1 MSRAPPTRQV
11 DIDGVVSRLGALFSE
26 GKQDAALGEVRALLT
41 LLLNDNQRLTLDLA
55 RVLRR
60 HLQQTSEKI
69 SPAQLALL
77 LDRVDVKPPAPPPPA
92 PSVAEVNGAL
102 SAPELP
108 IRKGHGRRPLP
119 AHLPRIVKRH
129 EVPAAERD
137 CPCCGEERKLI
148 GYEISETLDFVPA
161 SLRVISHEREK
172 LACRTCDEGGIAVAP
187 PAAKL
192 LERGL
197 FEAGFL
203 AQVLVARYQDH
214 LPLHRQRAIFGREGV
229 ELASSTLSD
238 IVGAAHEALEP
249 LAKRIHDH
257 ALAAHVL
264 QVDDTGIKVLDKD
277 SAAGAVRGH
286 LWAMLGD
293 QRWASFSYSPTWEA
307 KWPFAL
313 LSTRRGWMQADAYA
327 GFDAIYRLG
336 NAVEVGCWAHA
347 RRGLFE
353 CVEAGDARA
362 AVALDFIQRVYA
374 VEAEASVEGLNPEQ
388 RCKRREE
395 RSRPLLDSLRAW
407 LIQQHGQAPPKS
419 PFGRAVGYCIRQWE
433 ALLRFLTDGRLPIDN
448 TACERALRPIA
459 IGRKNY
465 LFAGSETGAR
475 RAATIYSILGTAA
488 LARLEPWA
496 YLRDVLQ
503 SLIDGWPQRR
513 IDELLPPAWALAHS
527 TR

>member
-1 MSRAPPTRQV
+1 MSRASAAHQLDV
-11 DIDGVVSRLGALFSE
+11 DGVVSRLGTLLSQ
-26 GKQDAALGEVRALLT
+26 GKQDDALGEVRSLLT
-41 LLLNDNQRLTLDLA
+41 LLLRDNQRLTLDLA

-60 HLQQTSEKI
+60 HLQQTSEKV

-77 LDRVDVKPPAPPPPA
+77 LARVDDQPPPAPPAAPA
-92 PSVAEVNGAL
+92 LAETNGAL

-108 IRKGHGRRPLP
+108 ARKGHGRRPLP
-119 AHLPRIVKRH
+119 PHLPRVVKRH
-129 EVPAAERD
+129 EVPAEERN
-137 CPCCGEERKLI
+137 CPCCGIERTLI

-172 LACRTCDEGGIAVAP
+172 LACRSCEEGGVIVAP
-187 PAAKL
+187 PAPKL
-192 LERGL
+192 VERGL

-203 AQVLVARYQDH
+203 AQVLVAKYQDH
-214 LPLHRQRAIFGREGV
+214 LPLHRQRAIFEREGV

-238 IVGAAHEALEP
+238 IVAAAHEALEP
-249 LAKRIHDH
+249 LARRIQEH

-286 LWAMLGD
+286 LWALLGD
-293 QRWASFSYSPTWEA
+293 QRWAFFSFSRNWEG

-313 LSTRRGWMQADAYA
+313 LSARRGWMQADAYA

-336 NAVEVGCWAHA
+336 KAVEVGCWAHA
-347 RRGLFE
+347 RRGFFE

-362 AVALDFIQRVYA
+362 AVALDFIQRLYA
-374 VEAEASVEGLNPEQ
+374 VEAEATAEGLAHDQ
-388 RCKRREE
+388 RCQRRQEC
-395 RSRPLLDSLRAW
+395 SRPLLDSLRAW

-419 PFGRAVGYCIRQWE
+419 PLALAIGYCVRQWE
-433 ALLRFLTDGRLPIDN
+433 PLLRFLTDGRVPIDN
-448 TACERALRPIA
+448 TACERVLRPIA

-475 RAATIYSILGTAA
+475 RAATIYSLLGSAA
-488 LARLEPWA
+488 LSGLQPWA

-503 SLIDGWPQRR
+503 KLIDGWPQRR
-513 IDELLPPAWALAHS
+513 IDELLPPAWALAHPA
-527 TR
+527 R